1 MSSRQSKACTVPV
14 AQTVACDGECHFG
27 SSPEQN
33 GSWRKLTYAGLP
45 TGKLE
50 GFTPEIVVST
60 GTFFDESTEQS
71 RIKATIIRDYFWAWA
86 RVILPTVKK
95 KKGRIA
101 YIDLFAGPGRYKDG
115 TKSTPLLVLESAI
128 ADADMREC
136 LVTLFNDAD
145 KENATSLQKE
155 IEELSGIEKMKYKP
169 QVEAEEVG
177 DKIVAMFE
185 EKSLVPTFFFV
196 DPWGYK
202 GLSLGLINS
211 VLKNWGC
218 DCVFFFNYNRINMGL
233 GNTAVEQ
240 HMNVLFGRE
249 RANRLRTKL
258 AALPSQERQAAIVE
272 ALTEA
277 LRKLGAEYVLPFCF
291 KDENGRRTSH
301 HLVFATKHPL
311 GYRIMKEIMAKHSSE
326 EHQGVASFGYCPA
339 STIHPLLFELNRP
352 LDDLEGMLLSEF
364 AGQTLTTAEIYDHHN
379 VGRPY
384 TMKNYKTALA
394 GMEERGLLNAEPPAA
409 KRRKGTFADGVQVTF
424 PKKKRSQKEQT

>member
-1 MSSRQSKACTVPV
+1 
-14 AQTVACDGECHFG
+14 
-27 SSPEQN
+27 
-33 GSWRKLTYAGLP
+33 
-45 TGKLE
+45 
-50 GFTPEIVVST
+50 VSA

-86 RVILPTVKK
+86 KVILSTVAKRG
-95 KKGRIA
+95 GRIA

-115 TKSTPLLVLESAI
+115 TKSTPLLVLETAI
-128 ADADMREC
+128 ADPNMRGY

-145 KENATSLQKE
+145 KENAAALQKE
-155 IEELSGIEKMKYKP
+155 IAALPGIAKLKYKP

-233 GNTAVEQ
+233 GNDAVEQ
-240 HMNVLFGRE
+240 HMNVLFGE
-249 RANRLRTKL
+249 QRANKLREKL
-258 AALPSQERQAAIVE
+258 AMLPSHEREAAIVE
-272 ALTEA
+272 ALSEA
-277 LRKLGAEYVLPFCF
+277 LRELGAEYVLPFCF
-291 KDENGRRTSH
+291 KDENGKRTSH

-352 LDDLEGMLLSEF
+352 LDDLEGMLLNEF
-364 AGQTLTTAEIYDHHN
+364 AGQTHTTVEVYDRHN

-384 TMKNYKTALA
+384 TMKNYKTVLA
-394 GMEERGLLNAEPPAA
+394 SMEELGLIKAEPPAA
-409 KRRKGTFADGVQVTF
+409 ERRKGTFADGVHVTF
-424 PKKKRSQKEQT
+424 PRKKRNPLRSRHEP

>member
-1 MSSRQSKACTVPV
+1 
-14 AQTVACDGECHFG
+14 
-27 SSPEQN
+27 
-33 GSWRKLTYAGLP
+33 
-45 TGKLE
+45 
-50 GFTPEIVVST
+50 VSA

-86 RVILPTVKK
+86 KVILSTVAKR
-95 KKGRIA
+95 GRRIA

-115 TKSTPLLVLESAI
+115 TKSTPLLVLETAI
-128 ADADMREC
+128 ADPNMRGY

-145 KENATSLQKE
+145 KENAGALQKE
-155 IEELSGIEKMKYKP
+155 IDALPGIAKLKYKP

-185 EKSLVPTFFFV
+185 EKRLVPTFFFV

-233 GNTAVEQ
+233 GNDAVER
-240 HMNVLFGRE
+240 HMNVLFGDQ
-249 RANRLRTKL
+249 RANDLRQKL
-258 AALPSQERQAAIVE
+258 AMLPSHEREAAIVE
-272 ALTEA
+272 ALSEA
-277 LRKLGAEYVLPFCF
+277 LRELGAEYVLPFCF
-291 KDENGRRTSH
+291 KDENGTRTSH

-364 AGQTLTTAEIYDHHN
+364 AGQRLTTVEIYDRHN

-384 TMKNYKTALA
+384 TMKNYKTVLA
-394 GMEERGLLNAEPPAA
+394 RMEERGLIKAEPPAA
-409 KRRKGTFADGVQVTF
+409 ERRKGTFADGVHVTF
-424 PKKKRSQKEQT
+424 PRKKRNPLRSRHER